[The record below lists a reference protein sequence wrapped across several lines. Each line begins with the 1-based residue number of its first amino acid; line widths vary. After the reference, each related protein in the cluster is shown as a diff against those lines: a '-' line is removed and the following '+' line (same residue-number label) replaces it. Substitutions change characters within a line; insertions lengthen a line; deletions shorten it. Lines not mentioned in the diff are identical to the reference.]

1 MAPVITGVEG
11 VIQCCSCVS
20 TVLSEIP
27 GIAVRLV
34 IKVHVTHGASDAS
47 VYGVLQ

>member
-11 VIQCCSCVS
+11 VVQCCYCFS
-20 TVLSEIP
+20 TVLSVIP
-27 GIAVRLV
+27 VIAVRLV
-34 IKVHVTHGASDAS
+34 FKVHVTHGASDAS